1 MGFLDLLSP
10 PVCEVEFSNAIAPV
24 GKIGRDIVL
33 MGILFSEGSH
43 EVLSN
48 WWVAIWELRRRWRP
62 EMVACANVWAKLPN
76 QVAR

>member
-33 MGILFSEGSH
+33 MGIFFSEGEPGSV
-43 EVLSN
+43 EEQAGVDLGIKQMM
-48 WWVAIWELRRRWRP
+48 ATRRGCMC
-62 EMVACANVWAKLPN
+62 ECLG
-76 QVAR
+76 